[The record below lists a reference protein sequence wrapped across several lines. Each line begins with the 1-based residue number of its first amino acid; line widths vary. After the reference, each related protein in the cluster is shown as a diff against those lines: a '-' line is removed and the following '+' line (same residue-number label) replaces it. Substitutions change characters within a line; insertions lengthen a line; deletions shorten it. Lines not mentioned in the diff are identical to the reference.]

1 MFRPMK
7 KIIKRIRRLSRK
19 KSVGETKKFY
29 FSSWKSQEEFSKRHL
44 KELKKIKEKIKNLNH

>member
-1 MFRPMK
+1 MK